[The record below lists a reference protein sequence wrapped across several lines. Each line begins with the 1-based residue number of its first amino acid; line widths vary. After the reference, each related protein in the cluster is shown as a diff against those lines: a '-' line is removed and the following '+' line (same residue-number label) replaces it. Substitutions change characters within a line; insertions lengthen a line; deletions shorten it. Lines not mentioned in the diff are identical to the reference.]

1 MGIAADIAIILVAA
15 LLGGLLAQRLKQPLL
30 LGYIVAGVLV
40 GPYTGGI
47 TVTEI
52 HDIEL
57 LAEIGVALLLFALGL
72 EFSFAK
78 LRRVRGIAFLGT
90 PIQLLLTIAAGMGMG
105 VLLGWTLYQSLWWGA
120 LIALSSTMVILKTL
134 MAQGRLGSLGGRIML
149 AMLIVQDLAV
159 VPMLIVLPVLH
170 NLDQGLPTLAL
181 ALAKATV
188 FLLAMIYGGTRL
200 MPAVLRWIAA
210 WNSRELFLI
219 AVVAIGLGVG
229 YATYLAGLS
238 FAFGAFVAGMVL
250 SESDHSH
257 QALSDIVPLRDLFS
271 LLFFVS
277 VGMLLDP
284 AFVLAHAGTIG
295 LLVVAVAVTK
305 GLIFGGLTWLF
316 GYRGETPLLVGL
328 GLFQIGEFAFVLA
341 RVGLSADA
349 ITAEMYG
356 LLLATA
362 LLTMILTPVLASL
375 APRLYS
381 YYRRRHPAAAPLRIA
396 HDDGAD
402 LEGHIIIAGYGR
414 VGRYTADIL
423 TRLDLPFVVLELD
436 QHVLEQARATAIPVI
451 YGDAASLV
459 VLEAAGVHTAR
470 LMLITTPAALDT
482 AQIVERV
489 RQINP
494 ELHIVVRAATLSQLD
509 QLQQQGIYEVV
520 QPEFEAGVEIVR
532 QTLLHFDVP
541 ATDIQRLS
549 DTIRSE
555 RYQAFQTLHTDTHM
569 LDRLRRAGRSLEIE
583 WVDLPAGA
591 PLIGQSLAEAAIR
604 QHTGASI
611 VTLLRGNAVITNPEP
626 NLVLTADDCV
636 AVVGTPEQRRAFRRL
651 VDPPTGVSGAV
662 PASAPGTG
670 ALELRGHAT
679 PAAGGQVT

>member
-1 MGIAADIAIILVAA
+1 MGIAADIAIILIAA
-15 LLGGLLAQRLKQPLL
+15 LLGGLLAQRFKQPLL
-30 LGYIVAGVLV
+30 LGYIIAGVLV
-40 GPYTGGI
+40 GPYTGGV

-72 EFSFAK
+72 EFSFSK

-90 PIQLLLTIAAGMGMG
+90 PIQLVLTIAVGMGMG
-105 VLLGWTLYQSLWWGA
+105 VILGWSLYQSLWWGA

-159 VPMLIVLPVLH
+159 VPLLIVLPVLH

-181 ALAKATV
+181 ALVKAAV
-188 FLLAMIYGGTRL
+188 FLVAMIYGGTRV
-200 MPAVLRWIAA
+200 MPAVLRRIAG

-219 AVVAIGLGVG
+219 SVMAIGLGIG

-271 LLFFVS
+271 MLFFVS

-284 AFVLAHAGTIG
+284 AFVLEHAGTIA
-295 LLVVAVAVTK
+295 LLVVAVAAAK
-305 GLIFGGLTWLF
+305 ALIFGGLTWLF

-362 LLTMILTPVLASL
+362 LMTMILTPALAAW
-375 APRLYS
+375 APRLYAWQQ
-381 YYRRRHPAAAPLRIA
+381 RRRPAAPPARIVQ
-396 HDDGAD
+396 DDGENLHD
-402 LEGHIIIAGYGR
+402 HIIIAGYGR

-423 TRLDLPFVVLELD
+423 HRLDLPFVVLELD
-436 QHVLEQARATAIPVI
+436 QHVLEQARDTSLPII
-451 YGDAASLV
+451 YGDASSPV
-459 VLEAAGVHTAR
+459 VLEAAGVHAAR

-482 AQIVERV
+482 ALIVERV

-509 QLQQQGIYEVV
+509 QLQAQGIYEVV

-541 ATDIQRLS
+541 ATEIQRLS

-555 RYQAFQTLHTDTHM
+555 RYQAFQTLHTDTHT
-569 LDRLRRAGRSLEIE
+569 LDRLRRAGRALEIE
-583 WVDLPAGA
+583 WIDLPASA
-591 PLIGQSLAEAAIR
+591 PLIGQSLATAAIR
-604 QHTGASI
+604 QRSGASI
-611 VTLLRGNAVITNPEP
+611 VTLLRGDEVITNPDP
-626 NLVLTADDCV
+626 DLVLAADDCV
-636 AVVGTPEQRRAFRRL
+636 AVVGTPEQRRDFRRL
-651 VDPPTGVSGAV
+651 LGAASPPS
-662 PASAPGTG
+662 
-670 ALELRGHAT
+670 
-679 PAAGGQVT
+679 AAGDGAREWSLQYGA